1 MKILC
6 VKRVPKEATKY
17 TINGVT
23 FFRLVTERFTYR
35 YEPFTNCCGEHVFCR
50 YAYSVK
56 PKNLA
61 K

>member
-50 YAYSVK
+50 YTYPTK
-56 PKNLA
+56 K
-61 K
+61 